1 MKLFLE
7 NVSLSDIKNMINNET
22 LVSLVDDVID
32 YANMNTDQIVYS
44 VKVAWWCRKL
54 LEDRGLI
61 TDNVHQG
68 FVDVIL
74 FGALIH
80 NAYVDKSNPD
90 YHIYDVFKARENLD
104 SLFEEKGIPTDYRN
118 SIFQLIESQF
128 GPTFEIPYARPQA
141 DSPQSILATAKFI
154 VDTLLSIEE

>member
-1 MKLFLE
+1 MKFFLDD
-7 NVSLSDIKNMINNET
+7 VSLDNIKSMINNET
-22 LVSLVDDVID
+22 LVNLIDDVID
-32 YANMNTDQIVYS
+32 LANMSTDQIVYS

-54 LEDRGLI
+54 LEHRGLI

-80 NAYVDKSNPD
+80 NAYVNQFDSN

-104 SLFEEKGIPTDYRN
+104 SLFEERGIPSDYRN

-154 VDTLLSIEE
+154 VDTLISIDE